1 MISALDL
8 GGDQP
13 FGQRVPDGP
22 AELELLPGGLA
33 LENRSLLLDELLQKE
48 T

>member
-1 MISALDL
+1 MISAPDL

-13 FGQRVPDGP
+13 FGQRGPDGP

-33 LENRSLLLDELLQKE
+33 LEDWSLLLDELLQKE